1 MTPHVILFLT
11 LLAVQFSCAWASNCG
26 KISPEALGEERPAQA
41 TFHMS
46 ATELERAV
54 PDLCMLRQMRKQ
66 ELAFLG
72 QCHEFISTSE
82 IHDDYV
88 DAKFA
93 SLSQPASIDLQH
105 HSPSLT
111 PHYVRFLKAQNE
123 DGSFPLVH
131 LGLPALSLGAIL
143 RHPAGPGALRQ
154 NTSLTSVRVYG
165 SLTTDT
171 LIFLAHATQLR
182 NLDLSQARLT
192 LETAPILSG
201 YLQAHPGLTAF
212 QMPQHAPQTWIAE
225 AVVLFSR
232 IGSYLSQALPQ
243 SEGVAPLRGFGT
255 LAKRLPPTLVRAHQ
269 HVDAIRTFDE
279 NTRLKDLRLL
289 TLLLQILG

>member
-1 MTPHVILFLT
+1 MTPHVILSLT
-11 LLAVQFSCAWASNCG
+11 LLAVQSSCAWASNSD
-26 KISPEALGEERPAQA
+26 KIPPDALEEEHPAPA

-46 ATELERAV
+46 ATDLERAV
-54 PDLCMLRQMRKQ
+54 PDLCMFRRMRKKD
-66 ELAFLG
+66 LAFLG
-72 QCHEFISTSE
+72 QHHEFISTSP
-82 IHDDYV
+82 IHDGYI

-111 PHYVRFLKAQNE
+111 PHYIRYLKAQNE
-123 DGSFPLVH
+123 DGLFPLIH
-131 LGLPALSLGAIL
+131 LGLPALTFGAIL
-143 RHPAGPGALRQ
+143 HHPAGPGALRQ

-171 LIFLAHATQLR
+171 LLFLEHVTQLR

-192 LETAPILSG
+192 LETAPILSS
-201 YLQAHPGLTAF
+201 YLQTHPGLTAF
-212 QMPQHAPQTWIAE
+212 QMPQHAPQTWITE
-225 AVVLFSR
+225 AVVLFLR
-232 IGSYLSQALPQ
+232 FGSYLSQALPQ
-243 SEGVAPLRGFGT
+243 SEQAAPLRSFGT
-255 LAKRLPPTLVRAHQ
+255 LAQRLPSTLVCAHQ

-289 TLLLQILG
+289 TVLLENLD